1 MNLKLFFLYT
11 ACGNGHG
18 PHLVFWVGF
27 CLPLL
32 AVTTTQAAF
41 LFFSN
46 SIAPALAPRLKTNR
60 ALRKL
65 QMVRLSPEY
74 SPPLEAQGLNLLM
87 SSVPSEVI
95 EFMGFY
101 GVKGPPCPAHQDG
114 LLWARPGVLTPQCL
128 PRDSYPASP
137 FLRREL

>member
-1 MNLKLFFLYT
+1 
-11 ACGNGHG
+11 
-18 PHLVFWVGF
+18 
-27 CLPLL
+27 
-32 AVTTTQAAF
+32 
-41 LFFSN
+41 
-46 SIAPALAPRLKTNR
+46 
-60 ALRKL
+60 
-65 QMVRLSPEY
+65 MVRLSPEY

-137 FLRREL
+137 FLRRELYVQRASSVEMASYCSV